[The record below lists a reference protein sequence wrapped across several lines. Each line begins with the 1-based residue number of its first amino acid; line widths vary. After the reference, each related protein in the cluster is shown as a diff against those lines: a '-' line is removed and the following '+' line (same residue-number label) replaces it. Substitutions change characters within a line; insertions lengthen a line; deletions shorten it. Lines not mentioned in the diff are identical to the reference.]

1 MSMDVGLAVRAWI
14 CFRPF
19 PRNGRAS
26 AVLYGSL
33 MSILVRILLTARS
46 CKQNMIVVTE
56 SVISWD
62 IMAVEPLAIGEDAVA
77 AASET
82 VKRRCSA

>member
-1 MSMDVGLAVRAWI
+1 M
-14 CFRPF
+14 
-19 PRNGRAS
+19 
-26 AVLYGSL
+26 LYGSL
-33 MSILVRILLTARS
+33 MSILVRILFTARS

-77 AASET
+77 AAAAT
-82 VKRRCSA
+82 DKRRCST